1 MSRLLALDQS
11 SRCTGYAVFEDKK
24 LVTAGTF
31 TITDQDTGI
40 RLTKIKQQV
49 KNLIETYEITEVV
62 YEDIQLQNN
71 VSNNVQTF
79 KILAEVFGVLTQ
91 FFAESNLPHTAVLA
105 SSWKSTLNI
114 KGRDRATQKRNA
126 QEYVLN
132 KYNQKF
138 TQDACDAICIGCHHL
153 HDNSEEEINWAF

>member
-1 MSRLLALDQS
+1 MSKLLSLDQS
-11 SRCTGYAVFEDKK
+11 SRCTGYAVFENNK

-40 RLTKIKQQV
+40 RLTKIKNQIRD
-49 KNLIETYEITEVV
+49 LIKTYEIDEVV

-91 FFAESNLPHTAVLA
+91 YFSEINLPHTAVLA

-114 KGRDRATQKRNA
+114 KGRDRATQKKNA

-138 TQDACDAICIGCHHL
+138 AQDACDAICIGCHHL
-153 HDNSEEEINWAF
+153 HNNEEEINWAF

>member
-1 MSRLLALDQS
+1 MSKLLSLDQS
-11 SRCTGYAVFEDKK
+11 SRCTGYAVFENNK

-40 RLTKIKQQV
+40 RLTKIKNQIRD
-49 KNLIETYEITEVV
+49 LIKTYEIDEVV

-91 FFAESNLPHTAVLA
+91 YFSEMNLPHTAVLA

-114 KGRDRATQKRNA
+114 KGRDRATQKKNA

-138 TQDACDAICIGCHHL
+138 VQDACDAICIGCHHL
-153 HDNSEEEINWAF
+153 HNSEEEINWAF